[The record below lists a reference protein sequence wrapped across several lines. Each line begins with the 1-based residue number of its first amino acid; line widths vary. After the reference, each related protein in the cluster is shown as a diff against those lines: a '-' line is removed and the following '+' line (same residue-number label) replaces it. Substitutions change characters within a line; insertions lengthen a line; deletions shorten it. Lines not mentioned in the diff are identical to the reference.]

1 MTTAAI
7 QTPGRRY
14 DGRLSLTV
22 LAVLYGAFS
31 AAAALLVGVNASSQ
45 LGVLTLLLAL
55 VVGLLLAGATAT
67 VTMAVLDLRRA
78 GAVTS
83 SLTS

>member
-1 MTTAAI
+1 MTTPAI
-7 QTPGRRY
+7 QTTGRRY
-14 DGRLSLTV
+14 DASLSLTV
-22 LAVLYGAFS
+22 LALLYAALGV
-31 AAAALLVGVNASSQ
+31 AAALLVGVNASGQ

-78 GAVTS
+78 AA
-83 SLTS
+83 LTS